1 MSAKKFP
8 IFADR
13 LNKLRTE
20 VEIKTN
26 NPKKKICTLDEFSL
40 ILNEAKIKANDYN
53 EIIVSKSSLSKY
65 ESGDQIP
72 DIAHLYCICKAL
84 NVSAD
89 YLLGLSNAKNTALDV
104 QAISKATGL
113 SDNAISALQSSIKEK
128 EENKQSPNL
137 VPGLSNN
144 NIDSDNQISYKHEL
158 VNAFFEREYYKI
170 LFERI
175 LQYINLDLMVP
186 HTFHLDCSSPKSY
199 DDVGLSPTQISKV
212 QQQVNDI
219 GNILLDDINVEE
231 LLLQEIVRTLMICFD
246 SENARSSDDE
256 HKNTKVV
263 VNIDK

>member
-1 MSAKKFP
+1 MSKNRFP
-8 IFADR
+8 IFAER
-13 LNKLRTE
+13 FKELRTKQEFLNKKKFTLKELSTLIKGK
-20 VEIKTN
+20 EIKTDGKSITITEQSLN
-26 NPKKKICTLDEFSL
+26 N
-40 ILNEAKIKANDYN
+40 
-53 EIIVSKSSLSKY
+53 Y
-65 ESGDQIP
+65 ENGQQLP
-72 DIAHLYCICKAL
+72 DISRLYCICKVL

-89 YLLGLSNAKNTALDV
+89 YLLGLSDVQTPETDYQAINKMIGLTDEAITALRNSV
-104 QAISKATGL
+104 
-113 SDNAISALQSSIKEK
+113 KEK

-144 NIDSDNQISYKHEL
+144 NIDSDDQISYKHEL
-158 VNAFFEREYYKI
+158 VNAFLEREYYKI

-199 DDVGLSPTQISKV
+199 DDSGLSPSQISKV
-212 QQQVNDI
+212 QQQVEDI
-219 GNILLDDINVEE
+219 SNILLDDINVEE

-246 SENARSSDDE
+246 SENA